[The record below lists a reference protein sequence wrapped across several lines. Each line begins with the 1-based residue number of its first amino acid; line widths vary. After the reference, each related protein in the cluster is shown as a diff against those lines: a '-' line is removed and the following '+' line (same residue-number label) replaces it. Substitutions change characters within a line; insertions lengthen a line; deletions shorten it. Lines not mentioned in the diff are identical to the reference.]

1 MSATPQTAP
10 IEVLLVE
17 DSVYDAELTVRVL
30 REAGIRNLV
39 HVAADGADALD
50 FLHRRGRHTDAPRP
64 DLILLD
70 LNLPK
75 IDGRAVLEAVKG
87 DERLRQIPLIV
98 ITGSTDE
105 RDVVQSYRRHANAY
119 VVKPLEAKAF
129 LEAVKSLE
137 QFWLQIVRLP

>member
-105 RDVVQSYRRHANAY
+105 RDVVQSYRLHANAY